1 MLRPLSGP
9 PLRLRKREAD
19 ATIRPALRRRV
30 ATDES
35 KLRELL
41 QSFQQ
46 GSLSLEEMLEHLRRL
61 PYEDIGF
68 AELDHH
74 RALRR
79 GFPEV
84 ILGEGKSEE
93 QVVAIAERLAAGSD
107 RLLITRVD
115 VETYGAVKERLP
127 DAHYHADARAIT
139 LDRSGGPR
147 WPGVV
152 VLCAGTSDLPVAEEA
167 AVTAELM
174 GSQAERYYD
183 VGIAGLHRLLDK
195 LFVPLAARTYVH
207 VENVGLAV
215 VHSMLEQPG
224 VLGRVHAAD
233 LRAVGHALGLV
244 ARPHALD
251 PDHVF
256 GLLAVRGPE
265 YLAQIGPGGRE
276 HPLHLQPVDDVGVL
290 AVAVLPVDALGQE
303 LIARGDDDGAD
314 LLGDDLVFLIEDDCL
329 GDPARRTG
337 PTRLTDRTWL
347 GHFYTAATLQVQ
359 VAMVA
364 GEPDVPPAIYQ
375 RGQQRR

>member
-9 PLRLRKREAD
+9 PVRLRKREAD

-93 QVVAIAERLAAGSD
+93 QVVAIAERLAAASD

-139 LDRSGGPR
+139 LDRSRERR

-195 LFVPLAARTYVH
+195 LEAIQSARA
-207 VENVGLAV
+207 LV
-215 VHSMLEQPG
+215 VVAGMEG
-224 VLGRVHAAD
+224 
-233 LRAVGHALGLV
+233 ALPSVVAGLV
-244 ARPHALD
+244 AAPVIAV
-251 PDHVF
+251 PTSIGYGASF
-256 GLLAVRGPE
+256 GGLAPLLAMLNSCAAGVGVVNIDNGFGAG
-265 YLAQIGPGGRE
+265 YLAAVINRQSRE
-276 HPLHLQPVDDVGVL
+276 GLR
-290 AVAVLPVDALGQE
+290 E
-303 LIARGDDDGAD
+303 
-314 LLGDDLVFLIEDDCL
+314 
-329 GDPARRTG
+329 
-337 PTRLTDRTWL
+337 
-347 GHFYTAATLQVQ
+347 
-359 VAMVA
+359 
-364 GEPDVPPAIYQ
+364 
-375 RGQQRR
+375 